1 MRPIVKVPLRYGAIA
16 GVLGAI
22 LVVGLY
28 YLGTHPF
35 LIAIYL
41 DFRIFIFGIFVFFVL
56 RELREF
62 YYGGILYFWQGLI
75 ASFLFTLIFALVAS
89 LLIGLFGTVVDS
101 FVSGFI
107 SQSTEKLAAVKEELI
122 ERIGK
127 EAYDS
132 NLRNLPATNAWD
144 LAFHYY
150 LQCFV
155 IGTFIGILL
164 SVILRR
170 QPTP

>member
-1 MRPIVKVPLRYGAIA
+1 MRPIVKVPFKYGAIA
-16 GVLGAI
+16 GVLGALLI
-22 LVVGLY
+22 VGLY

-56 RELREF
+56 RELRDF

-89 LLIGLFGTVVDS
+89 LLIGVFGTVVDS
-101 FVSGFI
+101 FVSDFI
-107 SQSTEKLAAVKEELI
+107 AQSTEKLNLVREELI

-132 NLRNLPATNAWD
+132 NLRNLPATNARD
-144 LAFHYY
+144 LAVHYY
-150 LQCFV
+150 IQCFV

-170 QPTP
+170 QPKP